1 MPKTREMEMMKS
13 KDGLVGINYLMLTK
27 SNYTAWVLK
36 MCVFMQA
43 HRVWGAVGPTYL
55 KAKIED
61 KSNKV
66 VLAAIY
72 QAIPEDILVS
82 VTEKKTA
89 KDACD
94 TIKTLCLGTERVKK
108 ARVQT
113 LNAEFEILSMKETE
127 TLDNFCIKLNGLV
140 TNIRAL
146 GETVQCHVK
155 FMVMALPPV
164 TCQFHGHGANVSK

>member
-1 MPKTREMEMMKS
+1 MPKTREMETTKN

-43 HRVWGAVGPTYL
+43 HIVWEAVGPTYP
-55 KAKIED
+55 KVKIED
-61 KSNKV
+61 KSDKV
-66 VLAAIY
+66 ALPAIY

-82 VTEKKTA
+82 VTEKQTA
-89 KDACD
+89 KNACD
-94 TIKTLCLGTERVKK
+94 AIKTLCLGTERVKK
-108 ARVQT
+108 AREQT

-127 TLDNFCIKLNGLV
+127 TLDNFCMKLNKLV

-146 GETVQCHVK
+146 GERSRS
-155 FMVMALPPV
+155 PIW
-164 TCQFHGHGANVSK
+164 